1 MNETC
6 NLSLRTQCNAN
17 IAFGLI
23 DNLSS
28 ISVRNTHE
36 TLSKLDIVTLTRER
50 IQEWIAQGN
59 TFQWEALEKILTVTL
74 LKLLTDETNKQ
85 CETLKTYEANGKIW
99 TLIDEARTK
108 IDAILKTTE
117 YRQWCSDDDL

>member
-85 CETLKTYEANGKIW
+85 CEALKTYEANGRIW
-99 TLIDEARTK
+99 ALIDEARTK

-117 YRQWCSDDDL
+117 YHQWRSDDDL